1 MIMITEEETT
11 GISRATLYKY
21 VNLRKE
27 NQNSDAEALF
37 RYASDP
43 AGTHNEVEL
52 RTLEEG
58 SGIRWRLIPAI
69 CVLT

>member
-27 NQNSDAEALF
+27 NQNADAEALF

-43 AGTHNEVEL
+43 DV
-52 RTLEEG
+52 
-58 SGIRWRLIPAI
+58 
-69 CVLT
+69 

>member
-1 MIMITEEETT
+1 MITEEETT

-27 NQNSDAEALF
+27 NQNADAEALF

-43 AGTHNEVEL
+43 DVLWRNADS
-52 RTLEEG
+52 RTQEKSIG
-58 SGIRWRLIPAI
+58 AVISISG
-69 CVLT
+69 LTGRYT